1 MKWRLFAA
9 SLLFSILVV
18 AGIDRAW
25 TQDEGRGGTAMPALV
40 NAGEPAVPDV
50 PRDITEDRRVRR
62 QGFVIVLAVM
72 GFVLCVGANALA
84 CGGSGQGRR

>member
-1 MKWRLFAA
+1 MKRILFAA

-18 AGIDRAW
+18 AGIGRAW
-25 TQDEGRGGTAMPALV
+25 SQHEGHGGTAMPALV
-40 NAGEPAVPDV
+40 NTGETAMPDV

-62 QGFVIVLAVM
+62 QGVVIVLAVM

-84 CGGSGQGRR
+84 RGGSGQGRR